1 MRVFIRLLYLTGEK
15 THDDNGTRCG
25 DNPPIDA

>member
-15 THDDNGTRCG
+15 THDDNRTQYC